1 MSKYGSRAKEYLKR
15 KEQSSLSKDNLLS
28 RTGLAHEY
36 MGERQDNYTSLYKKW
51 DDLYKRAN
59 DYYNNEG
66 YKTFA
71 DKYNSTRNTEGYV
84 NKRDADKWYREL
96 EELNKKDNEGIEE
109 LLAELDQYSRYY
121 NEDAVKYVRDLIS
134 EKQKAYSDV
143 MTDAGKFRDQWA
155 KWATEDDYNN
165 AVWESDFASKLQAGD
180 VAGASQMY
188 QDKYSQNPPAE
199 GDTKVSEYM
208 DYINAARYNGWVD
221 KYKNMS
227 ADELL
232 AAKEQLSREFTGNA
246 FNKDPMG
253 NFKTQNAERGME
265 IQYVDYLYQLALDN
279 KKRQEYAAY
288 DADAGQAEIDYLQG
302 FATRANE
309 IKTQLEQVAG
319 EINRRKAKGQRTDD
333 LESQK
338 KKLLNDLYQLSE
350 EYRGATTDTVLQNH
364 NKLTGQNGGGLPD
377 FSDLV
382 DFDELLSQ
390 STADHTT
397 AMRYRDNA
405 ILSLEPLNDPEFN
418 SKSQYVATPAS
429 SRTPNV
435 IKYGYE
441 DPVQAY
447 INGDDSVRSS
457 IEDAYLL
464 GDVDGTKYD
473 QLYES
478 FGKYADMT
486 KDQIALYNYYYN
498 TEGADAAKRYLK
510 SIDEE
515 LKTSK
520 GFSNYEKYYKDS
532 PALLKMLYSIPA
544 GLDQFKS
551 GVTGIFAD
559 GYTPA
564 SPTQVTGQ
572 LIREDLADESIP
584 IWYNFKEGE
593 WEDKVFGSSLG
604 QMGYDFGST
613 TANMLPSILASTAVN
628 AVAPGAGAVVGAGLL
643 GASAGGNAKTEMLN
657 LGYSKDQ
664 AEAYGLLVGAAE
676 GGMEYLLGGISSLG
690 GKLPKRALEKFL
702 TKIDNALARVAINVG
717 REMLSEG
724 FEEGLQTVIEPWLK
738 EAATNVDW
746 EDPTTDEVLYSS
758 LLGALSSLGM
768 SAPGTVAN
776 GIGTA
781 INNRQDRIAEGSKYA
796 ADPQALINESL
807 ALDPNN
813 KLAQKLQGKLESGKA
828 PATSKLGKLA
838 LQNVNAA
845 ESAMVEQDKAQKQAD
860 REKAIK
866 DINAQKRL
874 SGKIHDKEAL
884 SKISQTV
891 TKALMGEQVS
901 NAELRKVAEN
911 QAALTLIGKELD
923 MEGRFKVGTTTVSDL
938 RSALA
943 QKQSPK
949 ARLSTQNVIS
959 GFAAFFNMDEA
970 AERSLMVNYAAD
982 VKNAQDGKTIN
993 PEDYAA
999 TYGAVYAAGKKGTDI
1014 AEVSGDA
1021 AKVLSKT
1028 AIAQAYRA
1036 GQMEAKNNATVAE
1049 TATVSEKVSDSASVT
1064 QIPAESTQS
1073 YVASEGTTAIPSEN
1087 AREFKGAVTG
1097 KTYSA
1102 EAATILST
1110 AKIGE
1115 IDSNKSYYT
1124 LDSLEIPKAE
1134 QKAWIDAGIA
1144 KERTVR
1150 GQTVATVNTT
1160 VLKDELRRREISSKR
1175 SPEFLDEG
1183 KVKEAQAKIDAAKSK
1198 DGKKKKGT
1206 VIYDGDRKK
1215 LTGIQKQSLAVLD
1228 KLSETLGVTFRIFE
1242 SENENGRYVYT
1253 KADGKEVSA
1262 NGWYD
1267 TKNDEIWIDLNAG
1280 NNGEGVMIFT
1290 AAHELTH
1297 FIKKWSAAKFKVFAE
1312 FLIEQYQDHN
1322 ISVDELVQGQID
1334 KAKKNGRELTW
1345 DEAYEEVIA
1354 DSCESFLRD
1363 SNAIEKIAELN
1374 QKDTSLAAKIK
1385 QFISNMLKRLRE
1397 LMNGLEPQSAEGKIV
1412 AEMMSSLERFYELWT
1427 DALIDAGE
1435 AYSGA
1440 DSKSADSASNSD
1452 VKYAE
1457 RDYPIDPDVES
1468 TVKDAFTKSN
1478 SSMHELSDITEGQN
1492 SAINRLVNQTH
1503 DQSYRGKYT
1512 GGKHLFSDNAIKHI
1526 IREHGDFLR
1535 EGLRAQLPMT
1545 ATDIA
1550 RHLSAVKANKVPS
1563 STKASRTK
1571 EGKPSILTS
1580 YEVNGYTLYAEEI
1593 KKPLGKNIPSDLI
1606 GHTMYKAPTLPTA
1619 AFNATSAQT
1628 QPKRQS
1634 MVLCS
1639 YYTPNST
1646 NLSTGNFVQ
1655 NSSGAPAQLSYISI
1669 NGVAKQDPRAGGL
1682 IALSSDRANFTDKS
1696 GKLEQGY
1703 VKCNKPFYITAN
1715 NRVFSNS
1722 ETNLIERIGELKKEG
1737 YDCFVFEKTPGD
1749 NYMVAVVNKAQI
1761 IKDKP
1766 VVVDDGEMF
1775 SDRDPDV
1782 PTNRELLIN
1791 ALETDNMSPSEKGF
1805 LTKYKNSLSKI
1816 EANEAEISR
1825 VRSELRELQKNG
1837 KGKTA
1842 KAITLENKISALE
1855 KQNAVSERLILNLE
1869 ATKPIRELLKRE
1881 KDAAYKKAVAEGREK
1896 LAEYKEKVKEREKEI
1911 RQQYRDSH
1919 KRSVEGRHKTEVR
1932 NKIRSFKDKLQKTLK
1947 HPTDR
1952 VYIPGAL
1959 AQAMIDVCELIDTD
1973 TELYKADGTV
1983 NKAQEKRNETRERL
1997 AALREQYNEIKSNA
2011 DPLYA
2016 HEYDEQIAEYLEK
2029 LEKDFKGKSLSEMS
2043 LAELEDM
2050 YGYLRSIDQTLRD
2063 ARKLIGEKEAADAY
2077 EAGDKII
2084 EEQRSIAAKR
2094 KNGERGAIKKLDD
2107 GISNQSLS
2115 PVRRVLEISGYDEN
2129 SPLYKLFQS
2138 FERGVRSSEFF
2149 KMQAIKSFDPLTSG
2163 KKNAAIYENAV
2174 YEADGGD
2181 IYTDVNGRKFG
2192 ISKMQKMQAVLS
2204 YERETT
2210 NKKTHHIDK
2219 GGLVFA
2225 DLKSLRDGN
2234 LRAATSSEK
2243 SHKVS
2248 ADSAVKLIEKFKQEL
2263 ANDRWAQEYMTT
2275 ARIFFNETAK
2285 NAINDTYMK
2294 LKHRILA
2301 TENAYIP
2308 FEVDQSSIVR
2318 EISAQYDIQKTISS
2332 YGMLKDVQSG
2342 SVNPLIMTGL
2352 NNILDRH
2359 IDQVGTIQGL
2369 AVPIR
2374 NFNKVWNVKS
2384 VDGAT
2389 NVREQIEKTAGRGA
2403 VKVIEQTVQDIQGE
2417 RIRSDGFEPVTRAYK
2432 KVKSNYIGMQF
2443 FWNASV
2449 MLKQLGSM
2457 FSATSKIRYR
2467 DPVRMMGNFI
2477 ATMAN
2482 RKKISAEVDK
2492 YTASAW
2498 MRGQGLSDAEIKT
2511 LSTERKRGWFGKAI
2525 QSGSRGMIYMDQT
2538 VALSLWKYCKQD
2550 VAKKTGLRGEE
2561 LLRATA
2567 EYYDEVIETTQSMSD
2582 VLHRPEIQRSG
2593 GIGTELLGTFKTDL
2607 YQNAGNL
2614 RVAIGE
2620 FVNNKTQENATKL
2633 VKAVGAAMSSAVW
2646 GSIVTS
2652 LMAMIRY
2659 KVNRYRDE
2667 EDDELTAESWLKE
2680 QGTDLL
2686 EELVGYLIPLG
2697 GSEIFEAVRGLKEGK
2712 GFGNVL
2718 ASAIPYDAVNDLYS
2732 DIAGLYQKLTTGKEL
2747 TKSDY
2752 NNLIRDCGNVLG
2764 IPTANIMR
2772 VIQAVKLHGEDIL
2785 NGEFLSFE
2793 AGLEDPNAYRLYK
2806 AILEGDADKIDKASR
2821 NYKNQE
2827 AITKAIRSQLRERDP
2842 RIREAAA
2849 ELIDGN
2855 VAEYEKIFNEI
2866 YGEDNFEFKDIL
2878 QAIYSE
2884 EESYY
2889 SKITD
2894 AATAKYHSDTEEYE
2908 RVLDD
2913 IFERWENV
2921 LDEDRILSDIDAMEK
2936 TVAEGDD
2943 AVEEKISMFKA
2954 KHINIAFDN
2963 GDQKTALSVI
2973 EDIISLKVENA
2984 LAQAE
2989 RKVSLTGEAFDE
3001 EELISETEDKAKS
3014 TLRSTMTKY
3023 WKPKYQQAY
3032 EANDSTEMY
3041 RIEDILYASGLYEYK
3056 SSKTLDDVLD
3066 EWLKEDEE

>member
-1 MSKYGSRAKEYLKR
+1 MKNWARKAEEYAKYKEDK
-15 KEQSSLSKDNLLS
+15 KIEDSLSEENLLT
-28 RTGLAHEY
+28 RWGQGYDYAHKNDY
-36 MGERQDNYTSLYKKW
+36 GYTSLTKRWK
-51 DDLYKRAN
+51 DLYKKALG
-59 DYYNNEG
+59 YYNNEG

-71 DKYNSTRNTEGYV
+71 DKYNGTINTEGYV
-84 NKRDADKWYREL
+84 NKRDTDKWYREL
-96 EELNKKDNEGIEE
+96 EEMSKKDNEGIEE

-143 MTDAGKFRDQWA
+143 MADAGKFRDHWA
-155 KWATEDDYNN
+155 KWATEDDYNK
-165 AVWESDFASKLQAGD
+165 ALWESDFYSKLQSGNIGAADALYKQKYGD
-180 VAGASQMY
+180 
-188 QDKYSQNPPAE
+188 NPPAE
-199 GDTKVSEYM
+199 GDEGYQYFEYLKSAALP
-208 DYINAARYNGWVD
+208 DYQKYNGMSSSDLLSEKD
-221 KYKNMS
+221 KLSGDLKLTAGFTP
-227 ADELL
+227 ADRLKV
-232 AAKEQLSREFTGNA
+232 ANSK
-246 FNKDPMG
+246 MG
-253 NFKTQNAERGME
+253 IADYDNFKRSAELM
-265 IQYVDYLYQLALDN
+265 YVDERLPYQQMLEFDL
-279 KKRQEYAAY
+279 E
-288 DADAGQAEIDYLQG
+288 AGQAEIDYIKG
-302 FATRANE
+302 FAERADE
-309 IKTQLEQVAG
+309 IKKQIAAIDG
-319 EINRRKAKGQRTDD
+319 EINNRRAKGRNADD
-333 LESQK
+333 LVSQK
-338 KKLLNDLYQLSE
+338 ARLQMELYQLSE

-377 FSDLV
+377 FSNLV
-382 DFDELLSQ
+382 DFDALLTDKIGYHDEVTRYNDLSTLKNEAMSLPDFQAAIEKAKAVKTPFAVTNNSFANGEANRVTYAELATNLDNPEVHAELGGVKNYARFMTNDEKNVYHALFGSGQYDKAEQYYSMLEDELKDRSESQ
-390 STADHTT
+390 DLTTIGQFSDKFAGTLLPSTFSVVASLGSGVEYAGDVLKYLGETKADP
-397 AMRYRDNA
+397 YRAKLDNNLLA
-405 ILSLEPLNDPEFN
+405 
-418 SKSQYVATPAS
+418 KAS
-429 SRTPNV
+429 SIMRGTATDKVNLNIGDFDAFDFLYNTGMSGVDSLAASV
-435 IKYGYE
+435 IPGGG
-441 DPVQAY
+441 VVLGLSAAAQATNDALERGMSSEQAFWNGAISGVFEGLFESISIGKFKSLQEGVVKGGKDIAKNIAKSMLVNASEEAATELANILY
-447 INGDDSVRSS
+447 DTLANGD
-457 IEDAYLL
+457 
-464 GDVDGTKYD
+464 
-473 QLYES
+473 
-478 FGKYADMT
+478 
-486 KDQIALYNYYYN
+486 
-498 TEGADAAKRYLK
+498 
-510 SIDEE
+510 
-515 LKTSK
+515 
-520 GFSNYEKYYKDS
+520 FSNYENMVRQYMSEGMTPEEAEARAKDDLFWQVVES
-532 PALLKMLYSIPA
+532 AASGAIMGAGFGGIGSAKAYSNAKNAALDTYGSDSQAVI
-544 GLDQFKS
+544 
-551 GVTGIFAD
+551 
-559 GYTPA
+559 
-564 SPTQVTGQ
+564 
-572 LIREDLADESIP
+572 DES
-584 IWYNFKEGE
+584 
-593 WEDKVFGSSLG
+593 
-604 QMGYDFGST
+604 
-613 TANMLPSILASTAVN
+613 
-628 AVAPGAGAVVGAGLL
+628 
-643 GASAGGNAKTEMLN
+643 
-657 LGYSKDQ
+657 
-664 AEAYGLLVGAAE
+664 
-676 GGMEYLLGGISSLG
+676 
-690 GKLPKRALEKFL
+690 L
-702 TKIDNALARVAINVG
+702 T
-717 REMLSEG
+717 
-724 FEEGLQTVIEPWLK
+724 
-738 EAATNVDW
+738 
-746 EDPTTDEVLYSS
+746 
-758 LLGALSSLGM
+758 
-768 SAPGTVAN
+768 
-776 GIGTA
+776 
-781 INNRQDRIAEGSKYA
+781 
-796 ADPQALINESL
+796 
-807 ALDPNN
+807 LDPNN
-813 KLAQKLQGKLESGKA
+813 KLAQRLQGKLEAGKA
-828 PATSKLGKLA
+828 PSTSKLGKLA

-845 ESAMVEQDKAQKQAD
+845 ESAMVEQDKARKQAD

-866 DINAQKRL
+866 DINAQNRL
-874 SGKIHDKEAL
+874 AGKIHDKEAL
-884 SKISQTV
+884 SKIAQTV

-911 QAALTLIGKELD
+911 QAALTLVGKEL
-923 MEGRFKVGTTTVSDL
+923 GLKGFKVGTTTVSDL

-1014 AEVSGDA
+1014 SEVSGDA

-1036 GQMEAKNNATVAE
+1036 GQMEAQKNSQTDLQNGTDSDTIIKNAQEVQDEQGVYLRDSGEWNDGTNSQGQVPGMEGYAGQDQSRGEGRTRPRDSEAASLSYDREGVSAKSLGIKGGLTAKVRLVAEGSETTSMREAKRIAAERGLNVHFFGGGNLKIASGQKIISARAYIQGNDVYIRADHSRFTADQLMKHEAGHDMIAKGEVNVDEVRALIAERFTSEEIDAISAAYALAYENAGLDADDIWEEVVCDSLADMNVFEGRKNYEAAAEMAADFLPDLKKATLEAKKESTGPPKAQEGKASIDIGGENANENSSDTGILEGRKISTANRSGNDIREYSKNTRKLKSLLGYSDEYVKRHNIKAGETGWLEDYQGGLGFVDPREIQRMRRFLQSFRRNLSETKLKDTDTVGRKLPPYVLENFSNTVFKTQDGNILSLWHWTNRIFTKFKYGDIGFHAGVFDAAHAILFAKDGEGNASVFKELYFNSKNPLIIGEDLGKYWTPHLISSVSGVFNASEKAEIYSLDGSTRQQYDSEASIRLREMLKSKGYDSIVYINAWEGGISVIAFDSDQFYTVAE
-1049 TATVSEKVSDSASVT
+1049 NGIDVNDHTDGHASFDLESMDEDFGAVD
-1064 QIPAESTQS
+1064 AESDIVEQERSTREML
-1073 YVASEGTTAIPSEN
+1073 ANMLESEDMSPAQKAMLTRYKNKIALISEN
-1087 AREFKGAVTG
+1087 EAR
-1097 KTYSA
+1097 
-1102 EAATILST
+1102 
-1110 AKIGE
+1110 
-1115 IDSNKSYYT
+1115 IDSMT
-1124 LDSLEIPKAE
+1124 
-1134 QKAWIDAGIA
+1134 Q
-1144 KERTVR
+1144 
-1150 GQTVATVNTT
+1150 
-1160 VLKDELRRREISSKR
+1160 ELNA
-1175 SPEFLDEG
+1175 L
-1183 KVKEAQAKIDAAKSK
+1183 VK
-1198 DGKKKKGT
+1198 DGK
-1206 VIYDGDRKK
+1206 
-1215 LTGIQKQSLAVLD
+1215 
-1228 KLSETLGVTFRIFE
+1228 
-1242 SENENGRYVYT
+1242 
-1253 KADGKEVSA
+1253 GK
-1262 NGWYD
+1262 
-1267 TKNDEIWIDLNAG
+1267 
-1280 NNGEGVMIFT
+1280 
-1290 AAHELTH
+1290 
-1297 FIKKWSAAKFKVFAE
+1297 
-1312 FLIEQYQDHN
+1312 
-1322 ISVDELVQGQID
+1322 
-1334 KAKKNGRELTW
+1334 
-1345 DEAYEEVIA
+1345 
-1354 DSCESFLRD
+1354 
-1363 SNAIEKIAELN
+1363 
-1374 QKDTSLAAKIK
+1374 
-1385 QFISNMLKRLRE
+1385 
-1397 LMNGLEPQSAEGKIV
+1397 
-1412 AEMMSSLERFYELWT
+1412 
-1427 DALIDAGE
+1427 
-1435 AYSGA
+1435 
-1440 DSKSADSASNSD
+1440 
-1452 VKYAE
+1452 
-1457 RDYPIDPDVES
+1457 
-1468 TVKDAFTKSN
+1468 
-1478 SSMHELSDITEGQN
+1478 
-1492 SAINRLVNQTH
+1492 
-1503 DQSYRGKYT
+1503 
-1512 GGKHLFSDNAIKHI
+1512 
-1526 IREHGDFLR
+1526 
-1535 EGLRAQLPMT
+1535 
-1545 ATDIA
+1545 
-1550 RHLSAVKANKVPS
+1550 
-1563 STKASRTK
+1563 
-1571 EGKPSILTS
+1571 
-1580 YEVNGYTLYAEEI
+1580 
-1593 KKPLGKNIPSDLI
+1593 
-1606 GHTMYKAPTLPTA
+1606 
-1619 AFNATSAQT
+1619 
-1628 QPKRQS
+1628 
-1634 MVLCS
+1634 
-1639 YYTPNST
+1639 
-1646 NLSTGNFVQ
+1646 
-1655 NSSGAPAQLSYISI
+1655 
-1669 NGVAKQDPRAGGL
+1669 VAKAENLRSK
-1682 IALSSDRANFTDKS
+1682 IR
-1696 GKLEQGY
+1696 KLE
-1703 VKCNKPFYITAN
+1703 A
-1715 NRVFSNS
+1715 
-1722 ETNLIERIGELKKEG
+1722 
-1737 YDCFVFEKTPGD
+1737 
-1749 NYMVAVVNKAQI
+1749 
-1761 IKDKP
+1761 
-1766 VVVDDGEMF
+1766 
-1775 SDRDPDV
+1775 
-1782 PTNRELLIN
+1782 
-1791 ALETDNMSPSEKGF
+1791 
-1805 LTKYKNSLSKI
+1805 
-1816 EANEAEISR
+1816 
-1825 VRSELRELQKNG
+1825 
-1837 KGKTA
+1837 
-1842 KAITLENKISALE
+1842 
-1855 KQNAVSERLILNLE
+1855 QNARYETSILNLE
-1869 ATKPIRELLKRE
+1869 ATQSIKRLLERERRAAYQEGKLTGQMAQGRE
-1881 KDAAYKKAVAEGREK
+1881 DAAKLRRAEEK
-1896 LAEYKEKVKEREKEI
+1896 LAEQKRIERERLEAQREKTREKI
-1911 RQQYRDSH
+1911 AEQA
-1919 KRSVEGRHKTEVR
+1919 KRYQESKAKSSEERRKSSVREKIKT
-1932 NKIRSFKDKLQKTLK
+1932 FKDKLQNTLK

-2050 YGYLRSIDQTLRD
+2050 YGYLRSIDQTLRN
-2063 ARKLIGEKEAADAY
+2063 ARKIIGEKEAADAY

-2163 KKNAAIYENAV
+2163 KKNAAIYERAV

-2181 IYTDVNGRKFG
+2181 VYTDVNGHRFG

-2204 YERETT
+2204 YERETI

-2263 ANDRWAQEYMTT
+2263 ANDSWAQEYMAT

-2332 YGMLKDVQSG
+2332 YGMLKDVQHG

-2417 RIRSDGFEPVTRAYK
+2417 RIRSDGFEPATRAYK

-2525 QSGSRGMIYMDQT
+2525 QSGSKGMIYMDQT

-2567 EYYDEVIETTQSMSD
+2567 EYYNEVIETTQSMSD

-2620 FVNNKTQENATKL
+2620 FNHNRTQENATKL
-2633 VKAVGAAMSSAVW
+2633 VKAVGAAMSSAMW

-2697 GSEIFEAVRGLKEGK
+2697 GSEIFEAVRGLKDGK
-2712 GFGNVL
+2712 SFGNVL

-2772 VIQAVKLHGEDIL
+2772 TLQAIQLHMEDIL

-2849 ELIDGN
+2849 ELVDGN

-2866 YGEDNFEFKDIL
+2866 YGEDNFEFNDIL

-2908 RVLDD
+2908 SVLDE

-2984 LAQAE
+2984 LAAAE
-2989 RKVSLTGEAFDE
+2989 RKASLTGEAFDE

-3032 EANDSTEMY
+3032 EANDTTEMY

-3066 EWLKEDEE
+3066 EWLKDDEE